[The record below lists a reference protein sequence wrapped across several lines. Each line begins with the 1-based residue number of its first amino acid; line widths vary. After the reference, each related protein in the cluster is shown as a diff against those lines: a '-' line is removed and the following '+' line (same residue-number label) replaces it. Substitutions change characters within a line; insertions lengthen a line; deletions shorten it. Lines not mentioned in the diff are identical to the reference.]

1 MDTTKIYIDIDS
13 LLDLRQAVL
22 SRLMSLDQL
31 TTYLQ
36 SEDYNFRTIDKF
48 PIDMNQYSKINQD
61 KASSLLSRSSLT
73 YIINS
78 LRSKIDHVEKRN
90 TFHNKHFPPE
100 ILLNVYPFKLHDD
113 QVKIIQNLLFVKLKT
128 SCHIT
133 IVSMS
138 TKELTP
144 HYINSNNI
152 VSVFMY
158 QFNEWLSIHTDSLN
172 QTKLTETLFYFPAL
186 YQTEDTKNELEE
198 IKKSGFKDIF
208 SYIEFLYSSVL
219 NVNFLPVVF
228 YSNLITSSAY
238 IEKLEK
244 VDLGDKNGHSSDTV

>member
-36 SEDYNFRTIDKF
+36 SEDYNFRTLDKF
-48 PIDMNQYSKINQD
+48 PIDMVQYAKINQD
-61 KASSLLSRSSLT
+61 KSSSLLSRSSLT

-113 QVKIIQNLLFVKLKT
+113 QIKIIQNLLFVKLKT
-128 SCHIT
+128 SCHINV
-133 IVSMS
+133 ISMS
-138 TKELTP
+138 PKELTP
-144 HYINSNNI
+144 HYIHSNNI

-158 QFNEWLSIHTDSLN
+158 QFSEWLTEHTDSLN
-172 QTKLTETLFYFPAL
+172 QTKLTEILFYFPAL
-186 YQTEDTKNELEE
+186 YQTEDIKNELEE

-208 SYIEFLYSSVL
+208 SYVEFLYSSVL

-228 YSNLITSSAY
+228 YSNLITSSVY
-238 IEKLEK
+238 VEKLEK
-244 VDLGDKNGHSSDTV
+244 ADLGDKDGHSSDTV